1 MFRKILYPTDFSNVA
16 EKALAYVK
24 KLREAGTEEVIILH
38 VIDENDLEVMLEP
51 CLWSGE
57 NIENCEKKTER
68 RMREKARKN
77 MMGIKDELEKTG
89 MKVRISVKIGK
100 PFVKIVETAKKEG
113 VSLIVM
119 GSHGRG
125 MVKEMFLGS
134 VAESVIHH
142 ATTPVMIVRR

>member
-24 KLREAGTEEVIILH
+24 KLREAGTEEVIILY
-38 VIDENDLEVMLEP
+38 VIDENELEIMLEP

-57 NIENCEKKTER
+57 NIENCGKKIER

-89 MKVRISVKIGK
+89 MKVRILVKIGK
-100 PFVKIVETAKKEG
+100 PFVEIVETAKKEG
-113 VSLIVM
+113 VL
-119 GSHGRG
+119 
-125 MVKEMFLGS
+125 
-134 VAESVIHH
+134 
-142 ATTPVMIVRR
+142 

>member
-1 MFRKILYPTDFSNVA
+1 
-16 EKALAYVK
+16 
-24 KLREAGTEEVIILH
+24 
-38 VIDENDLEVMLEP
+38 
-51 CLWSGE
+51 
-57 NIENCEKKTER
+57 
-68 RMREKARKN
+68 
-77 MMGIKDELEKTG
+77 MGIKDELEKTG

-100 PFVKIVETAKKEG
+100 PFVKIVETAKKEE

-134 VAESVIHH
+134 IAESVIHH